1 MSIEHAPGTVAI
13 AAKAAVVAERAG
25 ITLAA
30 GSGAGQMLGWTPD
43 QWAIIGVICG
53 ICIGFVGMVAK
64 VAMDW
69 HFRSQHLK
77 LAQKRAKAL
86 ETTPGGLE

>member
-1 MSIEHAPGTVAI
+1 MSLETAHDTMVLMT
-13 AAKAAVVAERAG
+13 KTAVIAERAG

-64 VAMDW
+64 VAMDY

-86 ETTPGGLE
+86 ETAPGGLE

>member
-1 MSIEHAPGTVAI
+1 MSIEHAPDTVAI

-43 QWAIIGVICG
+43 QWAIIGVIC
-53 ICIGFVGMVAK
+53 IGFVGMVAK
-64 VAMDW
+64 VAMDY

-86 ETTPGGLE
+86 ETTPGSLE

>member
-1 MSIEHAPGTVAI
+1 MAI
-13 AAKAAVVAERAG
+13 AAKAAVVAKRAG

-30 GSGAGQMLGWTPD
+30 GSGAGQLLGWTPD

-53 ICIGFVGMVAK
+53 VVIGFVGMVAN
-64 VAMDW
+64 VAMDY

-77 LAQKRAKAL
+77 LARERARAL
-86 ETTPGGLE
+86 ETPPGGLE